1 MAPARCDEIVSGAFT
16 PAIDSYAPAVSCS
29 RCDDTIRRY
38 FRTITGSSGSTS
50 SRGLWPRAPRIRS
63 PRRHLP
69 YADQPVG
76 VGPGGQARSRGPGG
90 RCPGAGPQPQPAPD
104 SLWTPLTEAEA
115 RDTLRPLFREGSELA
130 EIWSGCS
137 DLPLETVREIVHG
150 ADGDE
155 IALRTIAVDVF
166 RVQESDETLWDD
178 SYALAAA
185 KGEGADELREVMAL
199 WRFLGSDFK
208 GHGGWST
215 ADSFGTSPTSS
226 TS

>member
-1 MAPARCDEIVSGAFT
+1 MAKPAREALVAVARALDRNPSPLLILSG
-16 PAIDSYAPAVSCS
+16 
-29 RCDDTIRRY
+29 
-38 FRTITGSSGSTS
+38 
-50 SRGLWPRAPRIRS
+50 
-63 PRRHLP
+63 H
-69 YADQPVG
+69 
-76 VGPGGQARSRGPGG
+76 
-90 RCPGAGPQPQPAPD
+90 
-104 SLWTPLTEAEA
+104 LTEAEA

-199 WRFLGSDFK
+199 WRFLGSDLRTRWLDY
-208 GHGGWST
+208 GRQLRNIADLEYLVT
-215 ADSFGTSPTSS
+215 AQKERLGADFEESS
-226 TS
+226 R